1 MAASGGGFWVGSSL
15 GGRQS
20 IGAPADDRTA
30 SERTSGFQ
38 KEMGR
43 DCSCGRGFTGR
54 TCHAPGDGFSRSG
67 AIGNGACLFRSLV
80 KVDRTEPAYR
90 TPSIE
95 APPAHE
101 PPETGPPLSP
111 VRTSPTKK
119 SRLVVIDR
127 PRSVPEEKTGQKQP
141 PNFPGLV
148 APGIPRSPEPG
159 VEIAVWAAA
168 FSTSLEANQTSFW
181 LNWRRAHSD
190 GAGFCPEQ
198 NGEKMVAK
206 SVFESRVCVPG

>member
-1 MAASGGGFWVGSSL
+1 MAASGSGFWVGSSL

-90 TPSIE
+90 TPSIG
-95 APPAHE
+95 APPALGL
-101 PPETGPPLSP
+101 PEIGPPLSP
-111 VRTSPTKK
+111 VADIPDKK
-119 SRLVVIDR
+119 ITRLVVIDR
-127 PRSVPEEKTGQKQP
+127 WCSGTSEKTRSKTT
-141 PNFPGLV
+141 PNFPGLT
-148 APGIPRSPEPG
+148 AAGIPRSLGPME
-159 VEIAVWAAA
+159 VA
-168 FSTSLEANQTSFW
+168 FGRQPPPCPWKPNQT
-181 LNWRRAHSD
+181 
-190 GAGFCPEQ
+190 GF
-198 NGEKMVAK
+198 G
-206 SVFESRVCVPG
+206 

>member
-1 MAASGGGFWVGSSL
+1 MAASGSGFWVGSSL

-95 APPAHE
+95 APPVHE
-101 PPETGPPLSP
+101 LPETGLPLSP
-111 VRTSPTKK
+111 VRTSPTKNLASLLSTGRGQSLK
-119 SRLVVIDR
+119 KKLVKNNPPIFQVLL
-127 PRSVPEEKTGQKQP
+127 PPESP
-141 PNFPGLV
+141 D
-148 APGIPRSPEPG
+148 PRSPAWKLPFG
-159 VEIAVWAAA
+159 P
-168 FSTSLEANQTSFW
+168 Q
-181 LNWRRAHSD
+181 HS
-190 GAGFCPEQ
+190 PRPWKPTKQ
-198 NGEKMVAK
+198 
-206 SVFESRVCVPG
+206 VFG